1 MAVRTSE
8 EIKKIVKK
16 YYENL
21 IQAGLPVEKIF
32 LFGSYA
38 QNEQDEYS
46 DIDVA
51 VVLKEFLGDR
61 FNTRLVLMKYA
72 REFYENIEP
81 HPFLNS
87 EFDQSNPFV
96 KEILQTGE
104 VLYSYL

>member
-72 REFYENIEP
+72 REFNENIEP